1 MFLIYFYRST
11 SMCLT
16 TFSRSTY
23 MFLIKLFYYF
33 PDLVPFISV
42 LRVAKKGSSMDVD
55 HSLVL
60 MDVI

>member
-1 MFLIYFYRST
+1 
-11 SMCLT
+11 
-16 TFSRSTY
+16 
-23 MFLIKLFYYF
+23 MFLIKEFLYF

-55 HSLVL
+55 HSSVL